1 MSVRTYEESISCV
14 ESRRVQCSNGLQ
26 SQIDTSLSF
35 FNSVLVA
42 CTEPVCRESYASELC
57 SISAY
62 QTCEFIT

>member
-1 MSVRTYEESISCV
+1 M
-14 ESRRVQCSNGLQ
+14 QCSNGLQ

-57 SISAY
+57 SIYAY
-62 QTCEFIT
+62 QTCEFITLHLHVYVLWLVFDGAR

>member
-1 MSVRTYEESISCV
+1 MSGRTYEESISCI

-42 CTEPVCRESYASELC
+42 CTEPVCRESYASE
-57 SISAY
+57 
-62 QTCEFIT
+62 